1 MTAHHPLLPFTG
13 EPNGALGS
21 DGAARRPSNLIGGA
35 LTRISLAATPSTFAS
50 TVRAS
55 TPCRTSGFDQLVWP
69 IGVSVVDTRSHTAV

>member
-21 DGAARRPSNLIGGA
+21 DGAARRPSNLIGGS

-55 TPCRTSGFDQLVWP
+55 TPCRTRGFDQSEFQSSIQDLIP
-69 IGVSVVDTRSHTAV
+69 RFETS